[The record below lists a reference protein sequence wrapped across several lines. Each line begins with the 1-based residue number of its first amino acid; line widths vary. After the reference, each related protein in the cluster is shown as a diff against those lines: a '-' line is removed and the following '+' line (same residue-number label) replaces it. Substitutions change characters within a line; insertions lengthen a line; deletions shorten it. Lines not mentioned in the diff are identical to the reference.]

1 MWNVLITMTT
11 VGYGDLYAMSH
22 CGRAVAVVT
31 AFWGV
36 FLVSLFIVSLQNM
49 LNFDASQ
56 AKAFNLLQRL
66 LAKDELRDQAAG
78 MLAAAFRMKLMR
90 R

>member
-11 VGYGDLYAMSH
+11 VGYGDIFPQSH
-22 CGRAVAVVT
+22 CGKAVMIIT

-36 FLVSLFIVSLQNM
+36 FYVSLFVVSLQNL
-49 LNFDASQ
+49 LNFDSSQ

-66 LAKDELRDQAAG
+66 VAKEELRV
-78 MLAAAFRMKLMR
+78 
-90 R
+90 